1 MREMLKILGKSVR
14 EYKKPALLTPLLV
27 TLEVVMEVVI
37 PLLMANLIDKGI
49 YAGQM
54 NEILKIGVMLV
65 VASLLSLVLSAGY
78 FPLWAT
84 TKALICGTSA
94 SASSSLIS
102 IREPAMRS

>member
-1 MREMLKILGKSVR
+1 MREMLKTLGKSVR

-27 TLEVVMEVVI
+27 TLEVIMERVI

-65 VASLLSLVLSAGY
+65 VASDFITCFWNTIRNNCIKS
-78 FPLWAT
+78 
-84 TKALICGTSA
+84 
-94 SASSSLIS
+94 IS
-102 IREPAMRS
+102 RVC